1 MKVTGHSLAG
11 SAVHCLSLQLWEDV
25 SLIGQSSVSP
35 FPSSTSP
42 RGCRH
47 RDFPHHPN
55 SSSAGHRTSLLG
67 LCQQVRTLAWY
78 PINIRHTSITGG
90 VVVVTFP
97 SSVLRHI
104 AEVVLRE
111 IGHSPG
117 PELEF
122 AENREAYSL
131 AAGLALGMIIL
142 GVSD

>member
-1 MKVTGHSLAG
+1 M
-11 SAVHCLSLQLWEDV
+11 
-25 SLIGQSSVSP
+25 
-35 FPSSTSP
+35 
-42 RGCRH
+42 
-47 RDFPHHPN
+47 
-55 SSSAGHRTSLLG
+55 
-67 LCQQVRTLAWY
+67 
-78 PINIRHTSITGG
+78 
-90 VVVVTFP
+90 VVTFP